1 MKKTFIPLT
10 LITIAASITISGC
23 SFLDML
29 YGISD
34 DPPAVVSGDGSTT
47 KQELLYNQK
56 DVSDNNLYSNVDSM
70 PTIGNPHV
78 LVVPIWFSDSDNYV
92 SNKDTELSNIN
103 KAIFG
108 TNEDTGW
115 YSVKSFYEE
124 ESGGLCVIQ
133 GSVADWYNC
142 GYSYYQ
148 VESGETVKRI
158 VNNAVNSWKNS
169 HTDIVKDYDYDG
181 NGYIDGVIAIYAG
194 PNYKNSRF
202 GNENVMWAY
211 TTWASNFA
219 DKDSPNVEAYIWAS
233 YDFMYTN
240 TIYPVKIDTHTYVH
254 ETGHLF
260 GLDDYYDYNG
270 QGCWAGGYSMQDLNI
285 GGHDPY
291 SLMALGWAKPYVP
304 TQTSEIIIRP
314 FYSTRDVI
322 MLTPEYTASPF
333 DEYILIEF
341 YSPHGVNYLDSIRKY
356 SQSSPTGSL
365 YSGIRV
371 WHVDSRLIYSTSH
384 RYVNGEDIYTF
395 EKSTHIRKG
404 RNYIVGCTNTTV
416 AGTEE
421 DKYCSKD
428 PTLRNY
434 KLLELIKQNDTGHT
448 KYNSYFDSYS
458 LFGRG
463 STFSTNYKS
472 YFVNSINKEDIIF
485 NNGLTFNWSFE
496 VTSLSNESA
505 TIKVTKLTEQNNG

>member
-70 PTIGNPHV
+70 PTIGNPHI
-78 LVVPIWFSDSDNYV
+78 LVVPIWFSDSDRYV

-142 GYSYYQ
+142 GYSYHQ

-181 NGYIDGVIAIYAG
+181 NGYIDGVIAIYGG

-211 TTWASNFA
+211 TTWASNSA

-270 QGCWAGGYSMQDLNI
+270 QGTWAGGYSMQDLNI

-395 EKSTHIRKG
+395 EKSTHIRNG

-428 PTLRNY
+428 PNLRNY
-434 KLLELIKQNDTGHT
+434 KLLELIRQNDTGHT

-505 TIKVTKLTEQNNG
+505 TIKVTNLREQNNG